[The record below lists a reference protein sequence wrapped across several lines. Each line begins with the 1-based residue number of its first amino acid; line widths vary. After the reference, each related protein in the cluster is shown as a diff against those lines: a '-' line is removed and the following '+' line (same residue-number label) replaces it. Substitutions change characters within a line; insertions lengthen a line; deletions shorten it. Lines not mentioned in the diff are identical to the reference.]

1 MPGFSSSASAPA
13 DERITAAAQT
23 LARGGIVVFP
33 TETLYG
39 LGVDALN
46 ATALQR
52 VVRLKGRDA
61 QKPIAVLV
69 SDRQMLANLVT
80 EIPPLAETLMERFWP
95 GPLTIVFGARPMV
108 SSMLT
113 GGQGSIGVR
122 VSSHPMAT
130 VLVQTL
136 GRPVT
141 APSANP
147 AGMPPPVTVDEARG
161 YFGGGVDAYV
171 DGGRLRG
178 APASTVVDVRGRLQ
192 IVREG
197 AIGAADLYASLRRRA
212 VSW

>member
-1 MPGFSSSASAPA
+1 MPGFSSSASPPA
-13 DERITAAAQT
+13 DDRITTAAQT

-39 LGVDALN
+39 LGADAFN

-52 VVRLKGRDA
+52 LASLKGRDA
-61 QKPIAVLV
+61 HKPIAVLV
-69 SDRQMLANLVT
+69 SDRQMLADLVT
-80 EIPPLAETLMERFWP
+80 DIPALAETLMERFWP
-95 GPLTIVFGARPMV
+95 GPLTIVFGARPTV
-108 SSMLT
+108 SSVLT
-113 GGQGSIGVR
+113 GGQASIGVR

-130 VLVQTL
+130 GLVHRL

-147 AGMPPPVTVDEARG
+147 TGMPPPVTVDEARS
-161 YFGGGVDAYV
+161 YFGDGVDAYL

-178 APASTVVDVRGRLQ
+178 EPASTVVDVRGELQ

-197 AIGAADLYASLRRRA
+197 AISAADLYACLRRRA